1 MGTMLLVSATG
12 PERRVALV
20 ENGVTTEVLV
30 ESARGRRLTGNIYY
44 GRVVR
49 VLPGM
54 QSAFLDLGLERTA
67 FLYAGDLNDDVANDE
82 SEVPINQRLTEGQSL
97 LVQIAK
103 EPMGTKG
110 ARVTNHISLPG
121 RFLVLLPENDHVG
134 ISRRIEDAAER
145 ERLKETATAFCPEG
159 FGLIVRTVAEQFDTE
174 GFKDDLAFLERLW
187 KELSAKV
194 DNSKVPALI
203 HEDLDLILKATRD
216 LLRPDFDALYVDDDA
231 EFERI
236 SAFVETFMPRCSP
249 LIKRY
254 TEKVPLFTR
263 YGVDPEISRATEGK
277 VWLKSGGSIVIEHTE
292 ALTAI
297 DVNTGRYVG
306 KSNLEDTILKIN
318 LEAVKEVAYQL
329 RLRNIGGI
337 IVIDFIDMESEV
349 GRTMVQEAMESAL
362 SHDRVRTNVLPMS
375 SLGLIE
381 MTRKRVGESLT
392 QTLTE
397 NCHYCGSRGWT
408 LSRSEIARQVLN
420 KVLDTL
426 SSQGKISSVAID
438 AHPKIVEALYE
449 GYREDLAAIELEYGA
464 KLAICEKEFQ
474 CFDQFTVK
482 GS

>member
-1 MGTMLLVSATG
+1 MGSMLLVSANG

-20 ENGVTTEVLV
+20 EHDVTTEVLV
-30 ESARGRRLTGNIYY
+30 ESARGKRLTGNIYY

-67 FLYAGDLNDDVANDE
+67 FLYAGDLNDDAANDGAD
-82 SEVPINQRLTEGQSL
+82 VPINQRLTEGQNL

-103 EPMGTKG
+103 EPIGTKG
-110 ARVTNHISLPG
+110 ARVTTHISLPG
-121 RFLVLLPENDHVG
+121 RFLVLLPDNDHVG
-134 ISRRIEDAAER
+134 ISRRIEDETER
-145 ERLKETATAFCPEG
+145 DRLKETATAFCPEG

-187 KELSAKV
+187 KELSEKV
-194 DNSKVPALI
+194 DESKVPALI

-216 LLRPDFDALYVDDDA
+216 LLRPDFDCLYVDDDA

-254 TEKVPLFTR
+254 TEKSPLFTR
-263 YGVDPEISRATEGK
+263 YEISRAMEAK
-277 VWLKSGGSIVIEHTE
+277 VWFKSGGSIVIEHTE

-337 IVIDFIDMESEV
+337 IVIDFIDMESEDH
-349 GRTMVQEAMESAL
+349 RATVQEAMESAL
-362 SHDRVRTNVLPMS
+362 SHDRVRTNLLPMS

-392 QTLTE
+392 QMLTE
-397 NCHYCGSRGWT
+397 NCNYCGSRGWT

-420 KVLDTL
+420 KVIDTL
-426 SSQGKISSVAID
+426 SSQRKFSSVVID

-449 GYREDLAAIELEYGA
+449 DYREDLDAIEVEYGA
-464 KLAICEKEFQ
+464 KLAICEKESQYFE
-474 CFDQFTVK
+474 QFTVK